1 MARIEVRPVR
11 SRSEKKRFLS
21 LPWQIYRDY
30 PAWVPP
36 LRQNQK
42 ELVGYSRHPFYERAS
57 IETFLAWRNGE
68 LCGRIAAIDN
78 PVHNEVHPKEQR
90 GFVGFF
96 ECVNDQDVANS
107 LFDAASDWLEERGH
121 RTIRGPVNPSINYE
135 VGLLTDAYDIPPTFL
150 LTYNPPYYVELWE
163 NYGFEGVQDLYTFL
177 GEKSRLDT
185 LKEKIRFIAEH
196 ATERLGVKLRPLD
209 KREFKKEVRKF
220 LDIYNTALV
229 GSWGFCPLSDKEVDH
244 FAASLQ
250 HLIVPEL
257 TILAEIDGE
266 TIGCMFGLLDFNPR
280 IKKIDGKLFP
290 FGFLQLLRNRKEL
303 KRLRLVSTNVSP
315 EYQRWGV
322 GAVLAIEML
331 DIGLEWGI
339 EQGEFSW
346 VLESNTLSRKTLEK
360 AGMIREKTHRVYD
373 FAKKSA

>member
-1 MARIEVRPVR
+1 MRPVR
-11 SRSEKKRFLS
+11 SRSEKKRFLN

-42 ELVGYSRHPFYERAS
+42 ELVGYSRHPFYERGS
-57 IETFLAWRNGE
+57 IETFLAWRNGKP
-68 LCGRIAAIDN
+68 CGRIAAIDN
-78 PVHNEVHPKEQR
+78 PTHNEVHPNEQR
-90 GFVGFF
+90 GFIGFF
-96 ECVNDQDVANS
+96 ECENDQGVANQ
-107 LFDAASDWLEERGH
+107 LFDAACGWLEEHGH
-121 RTIRGPVNPSINYE
+121 KAIRGPVNPSINYE
-135 VGLLTDAYDIPPTFL
+135 VGLLTDAYDVRPTFL

-163 NYGFEGVQDLYTFL
+163 NYGFQGVQDLYTFL
-177 GEKSRLDT
+177 GEKTRLDT

-196 ATERLGVKLRPLD
+196 ATERLGIQLRPLD
-209 KREFKKEVRKF
+209 KRNFKKEVRNF
-220 LDIYNTALV
+220 LGIYNTALV
-229 GSWGFCPLSDKEVDH
+229 GSWGFCPLSDNEVEH

-290 FGFLQLLRNRKEL
+290 LGFLQLLRNRKEL
-303 KRLRLVSTNVSP
+303 KRLRMVSTNVSP

-331 DIGLEWGI
+331 DIGLEWGV

-373 FAKKSA
+373 FVKKSA